1 MLKLVEKKH
10 KQCKAVVEGQ
20 FQNLKKIVGLPA
32 NLGTCYK
39 HCYKNVIVMN
49 TEHIESLPDIWHTAR
64 TKAQKSVMED
74 IIDTIQPSRIHL
86 DSIEYRA
93 VV

>member
-1 MLKLVEKKH
+1 M
-10 KQCKAVVEGQ
+10 VEGQ

-32 NLGTCYK
+32 NLDTTLNQ
-39 HCYKNVIVMN
+39 HPVTNVIMMN
-49 TEHIESLPDIWHTAR
+49 TEHIESLPNIWHTAR

-86 DSIEYRA
+86 DRIE
-93 VV
+93 

>member
-1 MLKLVEKKH
+1 M
-10 KQCKAVVEGQ
+10 
-20 FQNLKKIVGLPA
+20 
-32 NLGTCYK
+32 
-39 HCYKNVIVMN
+39 MN

-86 DSIEYRA
+86 DRIESKA